1 MTPNSTWDSR
11 VSAKDKA
18 NLQMWLPFPRGTV
31 SLTET
36 GRLLLLRHVIY
47 LLLFSA
53 WHLPRHTEH
62 LPYDAGVVVLLL
74 WFPGTEEDLKLCKFL
89 QAGVGR
95 GGGDF
100 PVVLPRLNVQRHRSF
115 GRLGA
120 QTTVFPSAN

>member
-95 GGGDF
+95 GGGF
-100 PVVLPRLNVQRHRSF
+100 SSGATSLKCSETQKFWKVRSTDHSLSF
-115 GRLGA
+115 
-120 QTTVFPSAN
+120 S